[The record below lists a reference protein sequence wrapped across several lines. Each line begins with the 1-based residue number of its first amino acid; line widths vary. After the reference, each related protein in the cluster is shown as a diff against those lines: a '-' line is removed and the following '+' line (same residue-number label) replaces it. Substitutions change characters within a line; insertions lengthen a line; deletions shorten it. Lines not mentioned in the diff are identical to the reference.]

1 MVDNRAIEK
10 NGAAVLL
17 LQISIGFRGL
27 KELLVVFTSLLEGF
41 ARSRPIAPV
50 DRRGDQ
56 DQEKTYT
63 ERPMSTHPLLEA
75 MFSRVL
81 RRIWLYLRR

>member
-27 KELLVVFTSLLEGF
+27 EELLVVFTSFLEGF

-50 DRRGDQ
+50 DRRGDRQ

-63 ERPMSTHPLLEA
+63 ERPMSTHPLL
-75 MFSRVL
+75 
-81 RRIWLYLRR
+81 